1 MKIRWLVLFLVLSV
15 LWGCDAPPEPETLP
29 ATEPEGTVVAT
40 DPTVPSGLYSPDSPL
55 ELATAGALR
64 VFPLSD
70 IHVRDIRFVGEDLL
84 LFSGDGHT
92 VLTLLS
98 GAERYIAA
106 EAELPCRIS
115 PEDPSVVIT
124 AECITYYDS
133 TAHELVTLNRDL
145 IEISRITLSE
155 EISGRVALSPDC
167 SCLYYCTDDA
177 IRILDPETGESRL
190 LTRMDF
196 VQQEL
201 VDIHCDGTVL
211 ECSVADPEGYFRS
224 RFLSARDG
232 SLLYETDQDL
242 TLQTN
247 GAFYFAVRNHGF
259 LTELITG
266 SAHSDPS
273 LLLTTQ
279 ENPNFLPVSGANSL
293 ILITYYAENDSTYL
307 DCCDLESGI
316 CRDQLTVPGN
326 PELLSATVSPGGD
339 LWLLVFDPAAQ
350 SHYLGLWSPKP
361 CAEDAA
367 CHLLPLQT
375 GSITDPTI
383 QDECISRVSAI
394 GETYGIQLLL
404 QDQAAD
410 AAPWDYDLIPEY
422 RIAFISY
429 QLEELEQALALYPEG
444 FVKKVVSEIPGG
456 NLYICLVGEILG
468 LPGSGAL
475 ESATGIQYWDSEAN
489 AYIALI
495 PHGDLSQNLFH
506 ELFHVIES
514 RVYCNSNLY
523 DDWQE
528 LNPEDFSYDFD
539 YLHNLS
545 RAEAGLT
552 SGIDRAFIDLY
563 SMSYPKEDRARIMEY
578 AMMPGNEDLF
588 TSPILQQKLR
598 TLCLGIRDA
607 FNLKFSEEPPLW
619 EQYLEEPI
627 RE

>member
-55 ELATAGALR
+55 ELATSGALR

-70 IHVRDIRFVGEDLL
+70 IHARNIRFLGEDLL

-92 VLTLLS
+92 VLTVLS

-115 PEDPSVVIT
+115 PEDPSCLIT
-124 AECITYYDS
+124 ADRITYYDS
-133 TAHELVTLNRDL
+133 ASHGLVTLDRDL
-145 IEISRITLSE
+145 TEISRIPLPEDIT
-155 EISGRVALSPDC
+155 GRVALSPDC

-177 IRILDPETGESRL
+177 IRILDPESGESRL
-190 LTRMDF
+190 LIRMDF

-211 ECSVADPEGYFRS
+211 ECSVADPEGYFRT
-224 RFLSARDG
+224 RFLSTQDG

-242 TLQTN
+242 TVHTS
-247 GAFYFAVRNHGF
+247 GDFYFSARNHGF
-259 LTELITG
+259 LTELIAG
-266 SAHSDPS
+266 SAGYDPS
-273 LLLTTQ
+273 LLLTKH
-279 ENPNFLPVSGANSL
+279 ENPRFLPVSGTASPL
-293 ILITYYAENDSTYL
+293 LMTYDTENDSLQL
-307 DCCDLESGI
+307 DFYDLESGVF
-316 CRDQLTVPGN
+316 RHQLRIPGT
-326 PELLSATVSPGGD
+326 PELINAAVNSGGD
-339 LWLLVFDPAAQ
+339 LWLLFFDPGSQ
-350 SHYLGLWSPKP
+350 SYYLGLWSPQSAP
-361 CAEDAA
+361 EDAA
-367 CHLLPLQT
+367 SLLLPLQPA
-375 GSITDPTI
+375 SPSLL
-383 QDECISRVSAI
+383 DECTGRASAI
-394 GETYGIQLLL
+394 SEKYGIQILLL
-404 QDQAAD
+404 DQAAD
-410 AAPWDYDLIPEY
+410 AAPWDYDLIPED
-422 RIAFISY
+422 RIAFITY
-429 QLEELEQALALYPEG
+429 QLKELEQTLALYPDG
-444 FVKKVVSEIPGG
+444 FLKKLVAEIPGG

-468 LPGSGAL
+468 LPNSGAL

-495 PHGDLSQNLFH
+495 PHGDLAQNLFH

-523 DDWQE
+523 DDWQK

-545 RAEAGLT
+545 RTETALI
-552 SGIDRAFIDLY
+552 SGADRAFIDLY

-578 AMMPGNEDLF
+578 AMMPENEDIF
-588 TSPILQQKLR
+588 ASSILQQKLR

-607 FNLKFSEEPPLW
+607 FNLKFPEEPPLW
-619 EQYLEEPI
+619 EQYLDTPI
-627 RE
+627 